1 MSSASLA
8 KLIAIARAAHQRR
21 YTANE
26 LCAVVGVSRAT
37 AYRMIGEL
45 QTQFAM
51 VILADE
57 GVEIVDYGLLNRD
70 RL

>member
-1 MSSASLA
+1 MSSASIA

-21 YTANE
+21 YTVNE

-37 AYRMIGEL
+37 AYRLIGEL

-51 VILADE
+51 VILTDE
-57 GVEIVDYGLLNRD
+57 GVEIVDYGPINPD

>member
-1 MSSASLA
+1 MSSASIA

-21 YTANE
+21 YTVNE

-37 AYRMIGEL
+37 AYRLIGEL

-51 VILADE
+51 VILTDE
-57 GVEIVDYGLLNRD
+57 RVEIVDYGLFD
-70 RL
+70 REKL